1 MIHRDYKRGKC
12 NEQRNEK
19 NFGTG
24 AAIGFVAIVAMMA
37 QFMISNHLFGGS
49 DASSEIFTRA
59 TYPNGFLLVILIP
72 LVATAALFY
81 GIIRKK

>member
-1 MIHRDYKRGKC
+1 MNNAKKKI
-12 NEQRNEK
+12 
-19 NFGTG
+19 FVGTG

-72 LVATAALFY
+72 LVGTCLLYTSDAADD
-81 GIIRKK
+81 

>member
-1 MIHRDYKRGKC
+1 
-12 NEQRNEK
+12 
-19 NFGTG
+19 
-24 AAIGFVAIVAMMA
+24 MMA